1 MAARAR
7 KRTQRAEAA
16 APRPGRAKSSVG
28 QLCVRKVE
36 TIAPGALARDAA
48 RQMAERVVG
57 TLVVV
62 DELGRPLGIVTDRDL
77 MVRCIAGGADPKRA
91 RVGRVMSGPVAWV
104 HQDAPVEAA
113 LEEMARLRVRRLAV
127 VDERERLVGLLAL
140 DDVLCRKLA
149 PGSTLGRVLRRTL
162 A

>member
-1 MAARAR
+1 
-7 KRTQRAEAA
+7 
-16 APRPGRAKSSVG
+16 VG
-28 QLCVRKVE
+28 DLCVRKVE
-36 TIAPGALARDAA
+36 TAAPRQLAREAA
-48 RQMAERVVG
+48 RRMAERAVG

-77 MVRCIAGGADPKRA
+77 MVRCIAEPADLKRT
-91 RVGRVMSGPVAWV
+91 RVGRVMSGPVAWI
-104 HQDAPVEAA
+104 HQDAPAEAA

-140 DDVLCRKLA
+140 DDLLCLEL
-149 PGSTLGRVLRRTL
+149 GSGSALGRVLRRTM